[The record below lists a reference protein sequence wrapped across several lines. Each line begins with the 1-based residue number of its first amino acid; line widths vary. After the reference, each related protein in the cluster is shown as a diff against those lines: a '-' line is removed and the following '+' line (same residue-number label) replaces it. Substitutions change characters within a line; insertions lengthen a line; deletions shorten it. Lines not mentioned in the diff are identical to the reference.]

1 MENNNEGKKVQD
13 NAQDKQHPETNN
25 NSNTPMEIEIENENS
40 KKLSNLRKK

>member
-40 KKLSNLRKK
+40 KKN